1 MVFALSCC
9 DCFDCCTAF
18 DLSGAEVV
26 EDAPR
31 KISSKS
37 SSLNFLT
44 RLPPLRVA
52 LSAGCAPLLPSTATT
67 SSFPVP
73 RFFSFLLFIQSSFS
87 HHEFLSLS
95 RYRSAPRKSTSRA
108 NLSRFPC
115 PSPPPMNSSRATSS
129 PCASA
134 RHSSRQSMATVEPL
148 DSPLTPHEGGDND
161 DEHSNAILSERSYPS
176 EKVISRASMGDDD
189 ASEVRNNTDSLR
201 TSSGIEFASSSP
213 PPPMEGP
220 CPSRSTS
227 LLIPSGAIISCSRSV
242 PGLADSSDCRI
253 CRDSTRA
260 YTDVGAAG
268 ESLSDDDDDDDE
280 AQRQSSRD
288 GVRVWTASATPSAPT
303 ASWKC
308 SRVLEMCSA
317 RRFCR
322 CPIRSSSVVV
332 PPAATP
338 TAMLAA
344 DAGAEGGG
352 RTADSSSHA
361 ATSPPSTSISPTRG
375 GALLARGSVDDD
387 TRPHRARRAD
397 AFRSSVSTAVACR
410 SSSSASPRLR
420 SSESW
425 SAFWDGLFAFGSPP
439 PPPPPPRWLDDGRR
453 RRRHWTWSCSSESR
467 QSVAVDAERNRSRR
481 TSTSTLLAGEGDD
494 IVGEGAK
501 AACAIC
507 HCGG

>member
-1 MVFALSCC
+1 MVLALSCC

-18 DLSGAEVV
+18 NLSGAEVV

-37 SSLNFLT
+37 SSFDFLP

-52 LSAGCAPLLPSTATT
+52 LSTGCVPSLPSTATT

-73 RFFSFLLFIQSSFS
+73 RFFSFLLFIPCSFS
-87 HHEFLSLS
+87 HHAFLSLS

-148 DSPLTPHEGGDND
+148 DSPLPPYEGGDND
-161 DEHSNAILSERSYPS
+161 DEHSSAILSERSYPS

-213 PPPMEGP
+213 LPPMEGP

-242 PGLADSSDCRI
+242 PGVAVNSDCRI
-253 CRDSTRA
+253 CRESTRA

-268 ESLSDDDDDDDE
+268 ESLADDDDDDDDEE

-288 GVRVWTASATPSAPT
+288 GVRAWTASATPSAPT

-308 SRVLEMCSA
+308 SRVLEVCSA

-322 CPIRSSSVVV
+322 CPLRSSSVVV
-332 PPAATP
+332 PPAAAP
-338 TAMLAA
+338 TTMLAA
-344 DAGAEGGG
+344 DAGTEGGD

-361 ATSPPSTSISPTRG
+361 ATSPPSTSIPPTRG

-410 SSSSASPRLR
+410 SSSSSCDRLC

-425 SAFWDGLFAFGSPP
+425 
-439 PPPPPPRWLDDGRR
+439 
-453 RRRHWTWSCSSESR
+453 
-467 QSVAVDAERNRSRR
+467 
-481 TSTSTLLAGEGDD
+481 
-494 IVGEGAK
+494 
-501 AACAIC
+501 
-507 HCGG
+507 